1 MSKVLSPERWAKLDE
16 ILDTALS
23 LDLSKRQ
30 AFLAQVCAD
39 DEDLRR
45 EAESLLG
52 ADDDAANDFLQSSPF
67 ALGMKIMADEETRS
81 DEMISEAT
89 HVFEAE
95 IPIGMKLDDRYEI
108 LEKLDAGGM
117 GEVYQARDLKLD
129 NRLVVVKVL
138 KKKFLNNSW
147 MVKKFGDEIEALSRI
162 QHPNVA
168 TVYDRG
174 KLPSG
179 EPYLVMEF
187 VKGATLSQFLKD
199 EDRQLEFSE
208 VAEIM
213 QQIGRGVDAI
223 HQARLIHRDLKP
235 KNIMVY
241 QTPDSGE
248 YEVKVIDFGIVRDVD
263 KSTVIGQSPGTVG
276 YMSPEQLEVK
286 EATTAS
292 DVYALGLMAYEML
305 AGNRPFNANN
315 PVQLLNLQ
323 KEGVKVKPSALRPG
337 LPKAADEVLLKALA
351 YDATKRQQAARA
363 FSDELARA

>member
-1 MSKVLSPERWAKLDE
+1 
-16 ILDTALS
+16 
-23 LDLSKRQ
+23 
-30 AFLAQVCAD
+30 
-39 DEDLRR
+39 
-45 EAESLLG
+45 
-52 ADDDAANDFLQSSPF
+52 
-67 ALGMKIMADEETRS
+67 
-81 DEMISEAT
+81 MISEAT

-108 LEKLDAGGM
+108 MEKLDAGGM

-168 TVYDRG
+168 TIYDKG

-241 QTPDSGE
+241 QNRDSGE

-286 EATTAS
+286 DPRLPAMFTR
-292 DVYALGLMAYEML
+292 LG
-305 AGNRPFNANN
+305 
-315 PVQLLNLQ
+315 
-323 KEGVKVKPSALRPG
+323 
-337 LPKAADEVLLKALA
+337 
-351 YDATKRQQAARA
+351 
-363 FSDELARA
+363 